1 MTAPHDGPRTMTAG
15 ERVVDRPAAL
25 PLGRIDLRRAVGG
38 LRAAIALDRSL
49 VAAFLVSRMLIL
61 AAAVAAETLIVRN
74 PNLTGGDGAPILRSL
89 TSWDGW
95 FLLGIVRDGY
105 HAAAVTGTYHD
116 YAFLPLYPA
125 IVRILS
131 APWPAFAGL
140 VAVVVS
146 NAAFLVALGL
156 FVSLG
161 EAVVGRGRA
170 RVGALYLAV
179 FPFSAVFSMS
189 YTESLFLMFALGAF
203 LAAERD
209 RRALAGILFALACL
223 TRLQGVVMLVPLG
236 LILLSRDGWRPRL
249 SQAWLALGPLAS
261 GAFLAFVAT
270 LTGRTSGYLDA
281 QVGWGRT
288 GVGTAASNGGS
299 IVDMFSPYQA
309 SLLLTLG
316 VAVFLLVY
324 VRHDKIPLA
333 YALLPVLTLG
343 LAFSSGLLEA
353 IGRIAMLAF
362 PYAWILAGRRSPAFR
377 RAWPLLSAGLMTL
390 LAVLMFGGY
399 YVP

>member
-1 MTAPHDGPRTMTAG
+1 MNRAEGPAVAPREGAG
-15 ERVVDRPAAL
+15 AL
-25 PLGRIDLRRAVGG
+25 PATLSLGRVDLRRALAG

-49 VAAFLVSRMLIL
+49 VAAFVVSRLLIV
-61 AAAVAAETLIVRN
+61 AAAVAAETLIIRN
-74 PNLTGGDGAPILRSL
+74 PSLTGGDGAPILRSL

-116 YAFLPLYPA
+116 YAFLPLYPV

-140 VAVVVS
+140 VAVIVS
-146 NAAFLVALGL
+146 NVAFLISLGL
-156 FVSLG
+156 LVSLG
-161 EAVVGRGRA
+161 EKVVGRGRA
-170 RVGALYLAV
+170 RVGALYLTV

-209 RRALAGILFALACL
+209 RRALAGILFGLACL
-223 TRLQGVVMLVPLG
+223 TRLQGAVMLVPLG

-261 GAFLAFVAT
+261 GAFLLFVAS

-288 GVGTAASNGGS
+288 GVGTAAASGGS
-299 IVDMFSPYQA
+299 IADMFSPYQA
-309 SLLLTLG
+309 SLLLTLA

-324 VRHDKIPLA
+324 VRHDRIPLA

-353 IGRIAMLAF
+353 IGRITMLAF
-362 PYAWILAGRRSPAFR
+362 PCVWLLAGRRSGWFR
-377 RAWPLLSAGLMTL
+377 RTWPLLSAGLMTL
-390 LAVLMFGGY
+390 LAVLMFGGC

>member
-1 MTAPHDGPRTMTAG
+1 MTTHEDGRTVTTG
-15 ERVVDRPAAL
+15 EGAARL
-25 PLGRIDLRRAVGG
+25 RLAIPLRRLDLRRAVGT
-38 LRAAIALDRSL
+38 LQAAVALDRSL
-49 VAAFLVSRMLIL
+49 VAAFVVSRLLIL
-61 AAAVAAETLIVRN
+61 AAAVAAENLIVRN
-74 PNLTGGDGAPILRSL
+74 PSLTSGDGAPILRSL

-95 FLLGIVRDGY
+95 FLLGVARDGY
-105 HAAAVTGTYHD
+105 HAAAVSGSYHD

-125 IVRILS
+125 LVRLLA
-131 APWPAFAGL
+131 APWPAFAGV
-140 VAVVVS
+140 VAVIVS

-170 RVGALYLAV
+170 RLGALYLAV

-189 YTESLFLMFALGAF
+189 YTESLFLVLALGAF

-209 RRALAGILFALACL
+209 RRAVAGILFGLACL
-223 TRLQGVVMLVPLG
+223 TRLQGAVMLVPLG

-249 SQAWLALGPLAS
+249 SQAWLGLGPVAS
-261 GAFLAFVAT
+261 GAFLLFVAS
-270 LTGRTSGYLDA
+270 LTGSTSGYLDA
-281 QVGWGRT
+281 QVGWGRA
-288 GVGTAASNGGS
+288 GVGTAAATGGS
-299 IVDMFSPYQA
+299 IADMFSPYQA
-309 SLLLTLG
+309 SLLLVLA

-324 VRHDKIPLA
+324 VRHDRIPMA
-333 YALLPVLTLG
+333 YALLPILTLG

-362 PYAWILAGRRSPAFR
+362 PYAWILAGRRSSAFR

-390 LAVLMFGGY
+390 LALLMFGGY

>member
-1 MTAPHDGPRTMTAG
+1 MTTPERTA
-15 ERVVDRPAAL
+15 DRPAVPTAPAASL
-25 PLGRIDLRRAVGG
+25 ARFDLRAALGAI
-38 LRAAIALDRSL
+38 RAAIALDRSL
-49 VAAFLVSRMLIL
+49 VAAFVVSRLL
-61 AAAVAAETLIVRN
+61 VLLAAVAAETLIIRN
-74 PNLTGGDGAPILRSL
+74 PALTSGDGAPILRSL
-89 TSWDGW
+89 TSWDGN

-140 VAVVVS
+140 VAVIVS

-156 FVSLG
+156 LVSLG
-161 EAVVGRGRA
+161 EKVVGRGRA
-170 RVGALYLAV
+170 RIGALYLAV

-189 YTESLFLMFALGAF
+189 YTESLFLMLALGAF

-209 RRALAGILFALACL
+209 RRAVAGILFGLACL
-223 TRLQGVVMLVPLG
+223 TRLQGAVMLVPLG

-249 SQAWLALGPLAS
+249 SQAWLALGPIAS
-261 GAFLAFVAT
+261 GSFLLFVAN
-270 LTGRTSGYLDA
+270 LTGSTSGYLDA

-299 IVDMFSPYQA
+299 IADMFSPYQA
-309 SLLLTLG
+309 SLLIVLA

-324 VRHDKIPLA
+324 VRHDKIPLP

-362 PYAWILAGRRSPAFR
+362 PYVWILAGRRSPSFR

>member
-1 MTAPHDGPRTMTAG
+1 MNRLEGPAVAPREGARG
-15 ERVVDRPAAL
+15 LPAAL
-25 PLGRIDLRRAVGG
+25 SLGRIELRRALSG
-38 LRAAIALDRSL
+38 LRVAIALDRSL
-49 VAAFLVSRMLIL
+49 VAAFVVSRLLIL

-74 PNLTGGDGAPILRSL
+74 PSLTGGDGAPILRSL

-125 IVRILS
+125 LVRILS

-140 VAVVVS
+140 VAVIVS
-146 NAAFLVALGL
+146 NVAFLISLGL
-156 FVSLG
+156 MVSLG
-161 EAVVGRGRA
+161 EKVVGRGRA
-170 RVGALYLAV
+170 RIGALYLAV
-179 FPFSAVFSMS
+179 FPFAAVFSMA
-189 YTESLFLMFALGAF
+189 YTESLFLMLALGAF
-203 LAAERD
+203 LAVERH
-209 RRALAGILFALACL
+209 RRALAGILFGLACL
-223 TRLQGVVMLVPLG
+223 TRLQGAVMLVPLG

-261 GAFLAFVAT
+261 GAFLLFVAS

-288 GVGTAASNGGS
+288 GVGTAAATGGS
-299 IVDMFSPYQA
+299 IADMFSPYQA

-324 VRHDKIPLA
+324 VRHDRIPLA

-353 IGRIAMLAF
+353 IGRITMLAF
-362 PYAWILAGRRSPAFR
+362 PYAWLLAGRRSGWFR
-377 RAWPLLSAGLMTL
+377 RSWPLLSAGLMTL